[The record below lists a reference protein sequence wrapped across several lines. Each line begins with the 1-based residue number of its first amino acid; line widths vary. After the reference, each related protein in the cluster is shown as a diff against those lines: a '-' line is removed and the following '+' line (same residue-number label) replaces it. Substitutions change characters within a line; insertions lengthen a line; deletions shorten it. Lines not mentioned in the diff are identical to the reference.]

1 MTLKVLSISF
11 SFALLVFTR
20 CGGVTGQSGDCERT
34 NPMLHFLFLVYD
46 RVHNGDLWNHFFAG
60 APANAYS
67 INIQYSKKTFL
78 KESWPASLSEKS
90 EIGHYSKKTF
100 RYARYVHAS
109 DNLLMRALNRSR
121 SVCDQFLLLSA
132 DAVPIVKFDSLYT
145 RFVGANRVKDS
156 SLCITDSGQWIKRRN
171 KKSEYYVKHHN
182 WWVLNKENATYAHR
196 VFASMASR
204 NEREEDLFGKETDGY
219 MSKEAKESQYATEE
233 FWHYKVLFGNFDT
246 ERPLTNTLRNPYNL
260 QYPSE
265 QTRGIVA
272 PTCTGAQALQPMT
285 FLPVHLINGV

>member
-20 CGGVTGQSGDCERT
+20 CGGVTGQSGVCERT

-100 RYARYVHAS
+100 RYARYVHA
-109 DNLLMRALNRSR
+109 
-121 SVCDQFLLLSA
+121 
-132 DAVPIVKFDSLYT
+132 
-145 RFVGANRVKDS
+145 
-156 SLCITDSGQWIKRRN
+156 
-171 KKSEYYVKHHN
+171 
-182 WWVLNKENATYAHR
+182 
-196 VFASMASR
+196 
-204 NEREEDLFGKETDGY
+204 
-219 MSKEAKESQYATEE
+219 
-233 FWHYKVLFGNFDT
+233 
-246 ERPLTNTLRNPYNL
+246 
-260 QYPSE
+260 
-265 QTRGIVA
+265 
-272 PTCTGAQALQPMT
+272 
-285 FLPVHLINGV
+285 